1 MKICVYGAAS
11 HRIDGAYLS
20 AAEDLG
26 RALAKRGFTLVFG
39 GGETGVMGATAR
51 GAASVGGEIIGVA
64 PKFFDQEG
72 VLYQSC
78 TQFHFTETMRQ
89 RKELMESLSDAFVM
103 APGGIGTL
111 EEFFEILTLR
121 QLGRHDKP
129 IFILNTRGYY
139 NALGQMLEEA
149 VHQGFLDESGLALY
163 RMVEDAEE
171 LAEELTHILHTR
183 E

>member
-1 MKICVYGAAS
+1 MKVCVYGAAS
-11 HRIDGAYLS
+11 QRIDRAYLQ
-20 AAEDLG
+20 AAQELG
-26 RALAKRGFTLVFG
+26 RALALRGFALVFG

-51 GAASVGGEIIGVA
+51 GAASAGGEIIGIA
-64 PKFFDQEG
+64 PRFFDQEG
-72 VLYQSC
+72 VLYQNC
-78 TQFHFTETMRQ
+78 TQFHFTDTMRQ

-139 NALGQMLEEA
+139 NSLGQMLEEA
-149 VHQGFLDESGLALY
+149 VRQGFLDERGLALY
-163 RMVEDAEE
+163 RMVDEAEVLVRE
-171 LAEELTHILHTR
+171 LAEQLCPKA
-183 E
+183 